1 MKYFLVF
8 VINAFI
14 VTSAHAEDATI
25 QPSELLFQE
34 GETANLNEFLWIKRP
49 IVVFADNP
57 ADPRFIQQMTLLQAR
72 PQDLIDRDVVVL
84 TDTNPAAKSNLR
96 RKLRP
101 RGFMLALLAKD
112 GTVFLRKP
120 SPWDI
125 RELSRSI
132 DKLPL
137 RKQELKDRRLPVE

>member
-14 VTSAHAEDATI
+14 VTSAYAEDATI

-84 TDTNPAAKSNLR
+84 TDTNPAAKSDLR